1 MNRSHLRNYIKKII
15 LETFYVDPS
24 GNAMSAEEAEAN
36 EPGFMGRKYTS
47 SGFQL
52 PDDPSH
58 WPSWVDPN
66 KVQTIEDTPG
76 TLKSHPNQRKVK
88 EILTTLDEET
98 KEKLSRFIFKNDM
111 SINDLTG
118 NLGDDQAILR
128 DAEFVDQEF
137 LNSAEMIFDSLDAI
151 DLYKYITYYK
161 DDFIT
166 PEDVANF
173 GSTFDYEEQGLV
185 ADYSDNP
192 FFTLFR
198 SVNPGKIGM
207 GKTLMGKLLDIVE
220 QSLENLNNETP
231 DEFHDKVYPRIERII
246 NSAFKKMPHI
256 QKNMSDDLVRA
267 KDAYLEAISYVLR
280 ELIGELNFESVYFGE
295 SDEPMFIPA
304 DKSVFSAIVKKEED
318 RRKEVNRL
326 RVARGMKPYE
336 WDDME
341 LSEIFSELRGN
352 SRSDINYYS
361 TKFSKNPVYRSVID
375 AGDAM
380 NYRIYSNIILG
391 HGSSEFGF
399 DIDWEEKEE
408 ISNRWYRS

>member
-1 MNRSHLRNYIKKII
+1 MNRTHLRKYIKKII

-47 SGFQL
+47 SGYQL

-66 KVQTIEDTPG
+66 KVQTIKDTPG
-76 TLKSHPNQRKVK
+76 TLKSQPNQRKVK
-88 EILTTLDEET
+88 EILNFLDEKT
-98 KEKLSRFIFKNDM
+98 KEKMSKLIFKNDI

-118 NLGDDQAILR
+118 SLADDQLYLR

-137 LNSAEMIFDSLDAI
+137 LNSAEIIFDSLDAI
-151 DLYKYITYYK
+151 DLYKYIMYYK

-166 PEDVANF
+166 PKDVANF
-173 GSTFDYEEQGLV
+173 GSTFDYNEQGLV
-185 ADYSDNP
+185 ADHSDNP

-198 SVNPGKIGM
+198 SVNPGNIGM
-207 GKTLMGKLLDIVE
+207 GKSLMNKLLDIVE

-256 QKNMSDDLVRA
+256 QKNMSEDLVRA

-295 SDEPMFIPA
+295 SDEPMFIPT
-304 DKSVFSAIVKKEED
+304 DKSVFSSIIKREED
-318 RRKEVNRL
+318 RRKEVNSYRSTH
-326 RVARGMKPYE
+326 GMKPYE

-341 LSEIFSELRGN
+341 LSEILSELRGDA
-352 SRSDINYYS
+352 RSDINYYS
-361 TKFSKNPVYRSVID
+361 TKFSKNPVYQSAID

-380 NYRIYSNIILG
+380 NHRIYSNLIMG
-391 HGSSEFGF
+391 HGLSQFGF
-399 DIDWEEKEE
+399 DIDWGEKED
-408 ISNRWYRS
+408 ISNRWDKS